1 LGVAPETNRA
11 SNDGALISSEDEEAE
26 TQATEYIVQ
35 AAIPDANATMTNAP
49 APETEI
55 PPDETL
61 SMIAAI
67 RIIKFAGL
75 KA

>member
-11 SNDGALISSEDEEAE
+11 SNDGALISSEDEEVE
-26 TQATEYIVQ
+26 TQATGFMVQ
-35 AAIPDANATMTNAP
+35 AAIPDTKATLTNVA

-55 PPDETL
+55 PPDGIL